1 MKVGCFADSVE
12 GGKKWRDLGVK
23 FIGYACDTYIF
34 MQGAKADVESFAK

>member
-1 MKVGCFADSVE
+1 MAASLTPSRAAR
-12 GGKKWRDLGVK
+12 KWRDLGVK